1 MGQSFVKNVGL
12 KGTNKLADKWD
23 KNTYIVIDMP
33 DKTIPVYKVQRE
45 SGESSAKTLHR
56 NMFLPFSVIP
66 GKSEV
71 SIPSKNPEPKRSH
84 NTRQIVPQDPVCGSE
99 TESDSD
105 SSQSETYQKYVIPA
119 RRNRH
124 ISYSK
129 HSVPDQTDR
138 SHVSVPTDTSHRFDS
153 LPSTHLD
160 ITGTRSSNR
169 SQNSITSQSSS
180 SVPVDS
186 SASSTD
192 FTNLHL
198 ATPPPEPRRS
208 GRVKHPPDRYGDW
221 LTNQQTI
228 DPEET
233 QIWYV

>member
-1 MGQSFVKNVGL
+1 ML
-12 KGTNKLADKWD
+12 
-23 KNTYIVIDMP
+23 
-33 DKTIPVYKVQRE
+33 
-45 SGESSAKTLHR
+45 
-56 NMFLPFSVIP
+56 LPFSVIP

-71 SIPSKNPEPKRSH
+71 SIPSKSTEPKTSH
-84 NTRQIVPQDPVCGSE
+84 NTRQTVSQAPVCGSG

-124 ISYSK
+124 TNYSK

-153 LPSTHLD
+153 LSSTYLD
-160 ITGTRSSNR
+160 ATGTRSSDR
-169 SQNSITSQSSS
+169 SQNISQPSS

-186 SASSTD
+186 SASREDSTS
-192 FTNLHL
+192 LHL
-198 ATPPPEPRRS
+198 ATPLPEPRRS

-221 LTNQQTI
+221 LISQQTV